1 MGTVFEMLVSN
12 EQYERFDI
20 EEGEIID
27 DAHFLKIREEMLFDN
42 ARRAAFSILSCGEN
56 NKKALITKLQ
66 ARGYSYEL
74 CKNMAIYMEHRGY
87 IDEKKQI
94 KLLCQNYLK
103 KKYGKLKIINEL
115 VSHGYQREDVQEFV
129 KKHFPNIEVSY
140 AKQDNDLFERDY
152 TVVLTNGNKIEFT
165 SKGEWK
171 EVDCEHHQ
179 VPEGIIPDAI
189 RKYLNENQKG
199 HRVIEIKKDFR
210 HYDVKLSN
218 KLEMEFG
225 LDGKLLRYD

>member
-1 MGTVFEMLVSN
+1 MGNEIYYKVEKIKKTPAGRIFCIKSNMGTVFEMLVSN

-27 DAHFLKIREEMLFDN
+27 DEHFLKIREEMLFDN

-94 KLLCQNYLK
+94 KLLCQNYLR

-115 VSHGYQREDVQEFV
+115 VAHGYQREDVQEFV
-129 KKHFPNIEVSY
+129 KKNLDKVDFADNCAYIIENKFMPLS
-140 AKQDNDLFERDY
+140 
-152 TVVLTNGNKIEFT
+152 GN
-165 SKGEWK
+165 
-171 EVDCEHHQ
+171 
-179 VPEGIIPDAI
+179 PE
-189 RKYLNENQKG
+189 
-199 HRVIEIKKDFR
+199 EIKK
-210 HYDVKLSN
+210 
-218 KLEMEFG
+218 MMG
-225 LDGKLLRYD
+225 TLLRYGYNIGEIKDGIRIAAERSKTADE

>member
-1 MGTVFEMLVSN
+1 MENEIYYKVEKIKKTPAGRIFCIKSNMGTVFEMLVSN

-27 DAHFLKIREEMLFDN
+27 DKHFLEIREEMLFDN

-56 NKKALITKLQ
+56 NKKALVTKLQ

-74 CKNMAIYMEHRGY
+74 CKNVAIYMEHRGY

-115 VSHGYQREDVQEFV
+115 VAHGYQREDVQEFV
-129 KKHFPNIEVSY
+129 KKNLEKVNFAENCAYIIENKFMPLS
-140 AKQDNDLFERDY
+140 
-152 TVVLTNGNKIEFT
+152 GN
-165 SKGEWK
+165 
-171 EVDCEHHQ
+171 
-179 VPEGIIPDAI
+179 PD
-189 RKYLNENQKG
+189 
-199 HRVIEIKKDFR
+199 
-210 HYDVKLSN
+210 DVK
-218 KLEMEFG
+218 KMMG
-225 LDGKLLRYD
+225 ALLRYGYSIGEIKEGIKIAIDRSKGQDE

>member
-1 MGTVFEMLVSN
+1 MGNEIYYKVEKIKKTPSGRIFCIKSNMGTVFEMLVSN

-27 DAHFLKIREEMLFDN
+27 DEHFLKIREEMLFDN

-56 NKKALITKLQ
+56 NKKTLITKLQ

-94 KLLCQNYLK
+94 KLLCQNYLR

-115 VSHGYQREDVQEFV
+115 VAHGYQREDVQEFV
-129 KKHFPNIEVSY
+129 KKNLDKVDFADNCAYIIENKFMPLS
-140 AKQDNDLFERDY
+140 
-152 TVVLTNGNKIEFT
+152 GN
-165 SKGEWK
+165 
-171 EVDCEHHQ
+171 
-179 VPEGIIPDAI
+179 PE
-189 RKYLNENQKG
+189 
-199 HRVIEIKKDFR
+199 EIKK
-210 HYDVKLSN
+210 
-218 KLEMEFG
+218 MMG
-225 LDGKLLRYD
+225 TLLRYGYNIGEIKDGIRIAAERSRKADE

>member
-1 MGTVFEMLVSN
+1 MGNEIYYKVEKIKKTPAGRIFCIKSNMGTVFEMLVSN

-27 DAHFLKIREEMLFDN
+27 DEHFLKIREEMLFDN

-94 KLLCQNYLK
+94 KLLCQNYLR

-115 VSHGYQREDVQEFV
+115 VAHGYQREDVQEFV
-129 KKHFPNIEVSY
+129 KKNLDKVDFADNCAYIIENKFMPLS
-140 AKQDNDLFERDY
+140 
-152 TVVLTNGNKIEFT
+152 GN
-165 SKGEWK
+165 
-171 EVDCEHHQ
+171 
-179 VPEGIIPDAI
+179 PE
-189 RKYLNENQKG
+189 
-199 HRVIEIKKDFR
+199 EIKKMMDT
-210 HYDVKLSN
+210 
-218 KLEMEFG
+218 
-225 LDGKLLRYD
+225 LLRYGYNIGEIKDGIRIAAERSKRADE

>member
-1 MGTVFEMLVSN
+1 MGNEIYYKVEKIKKTPAGRIFCIKSNMGTVFEMLVSN

-27 DAHFLKIREEMLFDN
+27 DEHFLKIREEMLFDN

-94 KLLCQNYLK
+94 KLLCQNYLR

-115 VSHGYQREDVQEFV
+115 VAHGYQREDVQEFV
-129 KKHFPNIEVSY
+129 KKNLDKVDFADNCAYIIENKFMPLS
-140 AKQDNDLFERDY
+140 
-152 TVVLTNGNKIEFT
+152 GN
-165 SKGEWK
+165 
-171 EVDCEHHQ
+171 
-179 VPEGIIPDAI
+179 PE
-189 RKYLNENQKG
+189 
-199 HRVIEIKKDFR
+199 EIKK
-210 HYDVKLSN
+210 
-218 KLEMEFG
+218 MMG
-225 LDGKLLRYD
+225 TLLRYGYNIGEIKDGIRIAAERSKKADE

>member
-1 MGTVFEMLVSN
+1 MGNEIYYKVEKIKKTPAGRIFCIKSNMGTVFEMLVSN

-20 EEGEIID
+20 EEGEIIYD
-27 DAHFLKIREEMLFDN
+27 EHFLKIREEMLFDN

-94 KLLCQNYLK
+94 KLLCQNYLR

-115 VSHGYQREDVQEFV
+115 VAHGYQREDVQEFV
-129 KKHFPNIEVSY
+129 KKNLDKVDFADSCAYIIENKFMPLS
-140 AKQDNDLFERDY
+140 
-152 TVVLTNGNKIEFT
+152 GN
-165 SKGEWK
+165 
-171 EVDCEHHQ
+171 
-179 VPEGIIPDAI
+179 PE
-189 RKYLNENQKG
+189 
-199 HRVIEIKKDFR
+199 EIKK
-210 HYDVKLSN
+210 
-218 KLEMEFG
+218 MMG
-225 LDGKLLRYD
+225 TLLRYGYNIGEIKDGIRIAAERSKTADE